1 MKNNLKK
8 HARMFSIGSFT
19 LIELL
24 VVIAIIAILAGM
36 LLPALNKARAKAR
49 DAACRS
55 NLKQCGL
62 AFAMYCDDN
71 NDYFPV
77 RKGGYPWQ
85 IMFENGYITE
95 TKMLDC
101 PADTT
106 RTMNV
111 DFHGYSWNKN
121 KNRSYAVPQPLGQ
134 VYSGSTY
141 YPPFRPS
148 INRPREG
155 YSRIIMAYDT
165 EPNGQDNVYYY
176 GIGAYNMS
184 PAHHE
189 GRMNMLIHDGS
200 VEQSVKTNEKWLSF
214 GILNVGETVK
224 VYDMPAGHDD
234 TSKHVTY

>member
-1 MKNNLKK
+1 MNTTKRNRIL
-8 HARMFSIGSFT
+8 SIGSFT

-62 AFAMYCDDN
+62 AFAIYCDDN

-85 IMFENGYITE
+85 IMFENGYIIE

-106 RTMNV
+106 RAMNV
-111 DFHGYSWNKN
+111 DFQGYSWNKN

-134 VYSGSTY
+134 VYSGSSY

-148 INRPREG
+148 RNAGREG
-155 YSRIIMAYDT
+155 YSRIPMAYDT
-165 EPNGQDNVYYY
+165 EPNGQDNVYFF

-200 VEQSVKTNEKWLSF
+200 VEQSPKTAEKWMSF
-214 GILNVGETVK
+214 KILNNNDTVK
-224 VYDMPAGHDD
+224 IYDMPAGHDLE
-234 TSKHVTY
+234 SNRVTY